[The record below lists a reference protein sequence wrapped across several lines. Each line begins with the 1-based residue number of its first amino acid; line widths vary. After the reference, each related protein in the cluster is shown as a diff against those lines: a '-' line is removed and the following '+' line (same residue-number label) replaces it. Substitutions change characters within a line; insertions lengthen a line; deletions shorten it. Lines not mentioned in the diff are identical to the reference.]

1 MISEQVDQALESAPL
16 TEVASDLAHAVH
28 TAVLEG
34 GKGTRQVADLLH
46 GAWLGHPLHPVLTDV
61 VVGAWTIGALFDYVS
76 LCNRS
81 RQAEMIADALTVVGN
96 YAAVP
101 TILSGLVDF
110 STISKTAAG
119 AALTHAVINNAGF
132 ALQIASSRARQNGNR
147 PRAVTL
153 SSIAL
158 VMLTAG
164 AYLGGHLSYAK
175 KVGVKHTN
183 DVTEPESWTHALEDA
198 KLRAHEPHRI
208 DVAGHPVLL
217 YRDGDSI
224 QAIGAVCPHDGGPL
238 EQGKFH
244 NGCVQCPWHDSV
256 FALEDG
262 RVVHGP
268 STYALAHYD
277 VRVHNGIVE
286 VRLSHRRAGFSG
298 N

>member
-1 MISEQVDQALESAPL
+1 MISEQVDRALDSAPL
-16 TEVASDLAHAVH
+16 IKMASNLAHTVH

-46 GAWLGHPLHPVLTDV
+46 GTWLGHPLHPVLTDI

-76 LCNRS
+76 LFNRS
-81 RQAEMIADALTVVGN
+81 RQAEIIADVLTVVGN

-101 TILSGLVDF
+101 TILSGLTDF
-110 STISKTAAG
+110 STVSKTTAG
-119 AALTHAVINNAGF
+119 TALIHAVINNVGF
-132 ALQIASSRARQNGNR
+132 ALQVASSRARQNGDR
-147 PRAVTL
+147 ERAVTL
-153 SSIAL
+153 SSVAL

-175 KVGVKHTN
+175 KIGVKHT
-183 DVTEPESWTHALEDA
+183 DEVTEPEAWTPILEA
-198 KLRAHEPHRI
+198 TKIRAHEPRRI
-208 DVAGHPVLL
+208 DVAGHPVLF
-217 YRDGDSI
+217 YQDGDSI

-238 EQGKFH
+238 EQGKFY

-268 STYALAHYD
+268 STYATAHYD
-277 VRVHNGIVE
+277 ARVRDGIVE
-286 VRLSHRRAGFSG
+286 VRLSQRRAGVS
-298 N
+298 